1 MSHVSYIGSLPFFF
15 PQTVLPAREPAKG
28 AGKEQKQGT
37 TQTKTAM
44 VEFNTEPECAYFLAK
59 FHEQTAS
66 AIGPGPLQVRSL
78 QLLGSMC
85 VCAFWTIPWPLCVF
99 TNAFVSFESYGLV
112 VLMIIENL
120 MYHPGVSCSHLC
132 NIRYLTPS
140 RTTYKS

>member
-1 MSHVSYIGSLPFFF
+1 MKRPHRYGSGVLFLLISRSVKTQYLQVWIQSPFSAECRIMSHLSVMLESIASK
-15 PQTVLPAREPAKG
+15 EPAKA

-78 QLLGSMC
+78 
-85 VCAFWTIPWPLCVF
+85 
-99 TNAFVSFESYGLV
+99 
-112 VLMIIENL
+112 
-120 MYHPGVSCSHLC
+120 
-132 NIRYLTPS
+132 
-140 RTTYKS
+140 

>member
-1 MSHVSYIGSLPFFF
+1 VSHVSYIGSLPFFF

-78 QLLGSMC
+78 
-85 VCAFWTIPWPLCVF
+85 
-99 TNAFVSFESYGLV
+99 
-112 VLMIIENL
+112 
-120 MYHPGVSCSHLC
+120 
-132 NIRYLTPS
+132 
-140 RTTYKS
+140 